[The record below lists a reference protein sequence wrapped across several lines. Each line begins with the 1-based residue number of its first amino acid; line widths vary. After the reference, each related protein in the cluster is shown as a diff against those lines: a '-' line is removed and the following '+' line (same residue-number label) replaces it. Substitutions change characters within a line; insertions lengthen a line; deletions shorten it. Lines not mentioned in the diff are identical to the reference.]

1 MLKGFLIAIGVIVV
15 LVLIVGGVGYY
26 LVSRPPEIAKE
37 MRPVEVSTEDA
48 QSFDQKLEAFRAEVE
63 AAAAGEEV
71 KLIIT
76 EEELTSKVSA
86 SIEKLVEDA
95 DLPLGVSDI
104 QINFSMGSAYL
115 LITATVDYEGPA
127 PPVQA
132 GAEVEID
139 IIEADGGDRLLQYTV
154 NTLSLGALPDWAQR
168 AIRDILL
175 PEGMSGT
182 VAFSELPQEL
192 WGLGLEDLPIVLNE
206 VYTLETEAGN
216 QLVFSG
222 IAASEEN

>member
-15 LVLIVGGVGYY
+15 LVFIVGGVGYY
-26 LVSRPPEIAKE
+26 LVTRPPEIAKE

-115 LITATVDYEGPA
+115 LITATVDYEGAA

-175 PEGMSGT
+175 PEGMSGA

-192 WGLGLEDLPIVLNE
+192 WGLDLEDLPIVLNE
-206 VYTLETEAGN
+206 VYTLETEERN

-222 IAASEEN
+222 IAVSETN